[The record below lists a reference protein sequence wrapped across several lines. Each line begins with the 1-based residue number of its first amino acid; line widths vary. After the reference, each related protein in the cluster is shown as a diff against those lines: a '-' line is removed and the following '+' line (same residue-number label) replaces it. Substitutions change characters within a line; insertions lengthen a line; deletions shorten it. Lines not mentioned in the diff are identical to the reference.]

1 VKDDDNMIL
10 QRCGGNRDWPG
21 GRNEAEIKPPGDA
34 HAVDV
39 VRRIPHKGP
48 MRFLRGTAWLDD
60 KKGIL
65 AMRLP
70 RRGVFTARDG
80 TVIPLVLVEMLAQ
93 LCAARQAYDLGSP
106 DGSTVHGYLVGMDHV
121 QFRKPV
127 AVGDPLRL
135 IVWKILEMNEISRVE
150 GEAFRGSELVAR
162 AELTLIKAETW
173 FPPEDAAADEA
184 SPAADAR
191 IPFPGG
197 VSDRMGRGILRA
209 VRRFEIEADGALR
222 AVLRFDPDFVGFD
235 GHFPGH
241 PVVPGVGLVYAGLLL
256 AEIGLGRNLVFRS
269 LKRARFLKL
278 VRPSVPLDVQVR
290 ISPGEVN
297 SGIAAAVNILLG
309 GKAAAKFEFGADAAR
324 GGGR

>member
-1 VKDDDNMIL
+1 MIL
-10 QRCGGNRDWPG
+10 RRCGGKREKKDVP
-21 GRNEAEIKPPGDA
+21 AGDV

-39 VRRIPHKGP
+39 ARRIPHKGP
-48 MRFLRGTAWLDD
+48 MRFLRGTAWLGERQ
-60 KKGIL
+60 GIL

-93 LCAARQAYDLGSP
+93 LCAVRQAHDLGSP
-106 DGSTVHGYLVGMDHV
+106 DGSRVHGYLVGMDHV

-127 AVGDPLRL
+127 AAGDPLRL
-135 IVWKILEMNEISRVE
+135 IVWNTLEMNEINRVE
-150 GEAFRGSELVAR
+150 GEALRGAELVAR

-173 FPPEDAAADEA
+173 LPPDDAAADDA
-184 SPAADAR
+184 SPAADPR

-197 VSDRMGRGILRA
+197 VSDRMGRGILRS

-269 LKRARFLKL
+269 LGRARFMKP
-278 VRPSVPLDVQVR
+278 VRPSVLLDVQVR
-290 ISPGEVN
+290 ISPGEGD

-309 GKAAAKFEFGADAAR
+309 GKAAAKFEFGADASG